1 MTQQYAT
8 DGKLGALVS
17 RVDSSDN
24 TVNPLYSNGAFPLG
38 TEIAVA
44 NRGKWVYCK
53 LPAISQIGSACQIDP
68 TTWIAILTTTAAAKI
83 GYPIGFAPAIA
94 NVGDFGWLQ
103 TSGDV
108 DNMYVGANCAANAA
122 LNTTATAGMLDDDGT
137 AGAGVV
143 TSPVL
148 TAARG
153 GTNGVAA
160 GFASG
165 STLTALH
172 A

>member
-17 RVDSSDN
+17 RVDSSDA
-24 TVNPLYSNGAFPLG
+24 VANPLYYNGAFPLG

-53 LPAISQIGSACQIDP
+53 LPAIAQIGSACMIDP
-68 TTWIAILTTTAAAKI
+68 TTWTAVLATTAALKI
-83 GYPIGFAPAIA
+83 GDSIGFAPAVA
-94 NVGDFGWLQ
+94 NAGDFGWLQ
-103 TSGDV
+103 TSGVV
-108 DNMYVGANCAANAA
+108 DNMYVGANCAANVA

-137 AGAGVV
+137 ANSGVV
-143 TSPVL
+143 SGAVL

-160 GFASG
+160 GYATGASI
-165 STLTALH
+165 TALH